1 MDNLSLIKNLIAE
14 TLRGKTVWRILFNF
28 ELKKIKVGGE
38 ILDIGAG
45 NERSSYFR
53 FLKLADNYKITSV
66 DIINERKPDIIA
78 DLENGLPVLDNKFD
92 YVMCFNLLE
101 HIYNHQKVVNECFR
115 VLKSG
120 GTLLGAVP
128 FIMHYHADP
137 NDYFRYTHQTL
148 QKIFQTAG
156 FAEVKI
162 KALGYGPFV
171 AGFSQIEY
179 LLPGFIKI
187 FIIPFLILSD
197 KIVIKIKK
205 HYRDSYALG
214 YLFEAIK

>member
-1 MDNLSLIKNLIAE
+1 MNNLLAE
-14 TLRGKTVWRILFNF
+14 TLRGKTIWRSLFNF
-28 ELKKIKVGGE
+28 ELKKIKVAGE

-53 FLKLADNYKITSV
+53 FLQLAENHKITAI
-66 DIINERKPDIIA
+66 DITNERKPDIIA
-78 DLENGLPVLDNKFD
+78 DLEEGIPTEADKFD

-101 HIYNHQKVVNECFR
+101 HIYGHQRVVNECFR

-120 GTLLGAVP
+120 GVLLGTVP

-137 NDYFRYTHQTL
+137 SDYFRYTHQAL
-148 QKIFQTAG
+148 ARIFQTAG
-156 FAEVKI
+156 FSEIKI

-179 LLPGFIKI
+179 LIPGFLKI
-187 FIIPFLILSD
+187 LIIPFLILLD
-197 KIVIKIKK
+197 KVLMKIKK
-205 HYRDSYALG
+205 HYRENYALG
-214 YLFEAIK
+214 YLFTIKK